1 MATSCHPFTWRL
13 FDNGVQFSRYQSQSQ
28 SQAFPSGAY
37 RVCNSRGF
45 YPIVKILECH
55 AFQRAEGARKQSL
68 VVYAANSRE
77 DDQNLSPDVDLSVFR
92 FTLGIPGFDES
103 NLPRIIGIVFGLL
116 LVLNHILSQNSVTP
130 AQLRSEAVGLVLAS
144 IAVCLPF
151 AGKRL
156 KGMSVSRHQDFPA
169 DCRQVFLMSE
179 NLSVDDKED
188 LAWGSYA
195 LLRNTISMS
204 VLIFHSEV
212 LCARGFW
219 DMPADASND
228 DIFNLFKG
236 EIEQLGLSD
245 LTTTLY
251 FANNADEQGWDII
264 PKGAASLLVQ
274 PFNCRI
280 LSDENITNSRG
291 FVFLISRTPQAYG
304 DKERA
309 WVTALA
315 NKFINIQHTI
325 SE

>member
-1 MATSCHPFTWRL
+1 MAASCHPFMSL
-13 FDNGVQFSRYQSQSQ
+13 VFDNSVPFSRCQSQYQ
-28 SQAFPSGAY
+28 YHTFYTGAN
-37 RVCNSRGF
+37 RVCDSHSF
-45 YPIVKILECH
+45 YPIAKKYECH
-55 AFQRAEGARKQSL
+55 AFQIEGTRKQSL
-68 VVYAANSRE
+68 VAHAANSKE
-77 DDQNLSPDVDLSVFR
+77 EDQNMASEIDLSVFR

-103 NLPRIIGIVFGLL
+103 NLPRVIGIVCGLL
-116 LVLNHILSQNSVTP
+116 LGLNHILSQNSATP

-151 AGKRL
+151 AGRLL
-156 KGMSVSRHQDFPA
+156 KGMSVSRPQDFPA

-179 NLSVDDKED
+179 NLSIDDKED
-188 LAWGSYA
+188 LAWGSYT

-219 DMPADASND
+219 DMPTEASND

-236 EIEQLGLSD
+236 KIEQLGLSH

-251 FANNADEQGWDII
+251 FANNADEQGWEII

-280 LSDENITNSRG
+280 LSDENITNLGG
-291 FVFLISRTPQAYG
+291 FVFLISRVPQAYG

-309 WVTALA
+309 WVAALA
-315 NKFINIQHTI
+315 NKFENIRHTR